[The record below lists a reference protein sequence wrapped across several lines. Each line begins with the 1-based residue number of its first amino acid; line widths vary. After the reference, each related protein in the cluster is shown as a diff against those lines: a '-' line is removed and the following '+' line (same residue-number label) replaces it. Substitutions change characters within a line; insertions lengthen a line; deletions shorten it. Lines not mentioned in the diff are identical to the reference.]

1 MEDLCAAL
9 SAARIPIDD
18 IIDSV
23 YPFEKSEE
31 AIQYLWEGK
40 QVGKVVISLD

>member
-9 SAARIPIDD
+9 SASQIQLDD

-23 YPFEKSEE
+23 HPFEESEK
-31 AIQYLWEGK
+31 AIQYVWEGK
-40 QVGKVVISLD
+40 QVGKVVLRV